1 MRLIN
6 RVLTGMAAK
15 SAETGQAKGAYMNER
30 EMLIGL
36 LRGFTLEKSGEVV
49 WKFIEDTSVGETLGK
64 PLEKELAQFI
74 NEHGKNC
81 YES

>member
-1 MRLIN
+1 
-6 RVLTGMAAK
+6 
-15 SAETGQAKGAYMNER
+15 MNER

-36 LRGFTLEKSGEVV
+36 LRGFTLKESGEVV
-49 WKFIEDTSVGETLGK
+49 WKFIYDTSVGEVLGE
-64 PLEKELAQFI
+64 PLEKELANFI